1 MANKLNLQYDLF
13 SPDIYSEGFTG
24 ALYLPDEDA
33 TYYAYIKTIYND
45 IYASNQK
52 KLSTCIIICS
62 SESLYRACTN
72 ASNSHKDLFAIL
84 DSDNQIL
91 ASNHDLED
99 AYQLISDNRS
109 TNNLTL
115 QSDTLTLANWNILCS
130 VPYSEL
136 YSELLPIRH
145 FAVLLI
151 SVMLFSF
158 LLLAYLINKRVIY
171 PLLNIVNFLS
181 KDAYYILHNQ
191 LEIKENNEIGT
202 LSININ
208 QMLNQI
214 NELTHTVLHNQ
225 SQMYEAEISKNH
237 AQILALQTQIS
248 PHFLFNTLNS
258 IKGLAYQKKIKELCA
273 SVDSLSYV
281 MRYTLYGNNLTS
293 IKNELLCIE
302 KYLQIINLRFPD
314 RFLFRLN
321 VDKVIYNYEMPRFL
335 LQPLV
340 ENSISH
346 GLEPKSERGTLTLTA
361 LLRDNSIL
369 HFECTDDGVGI
380 SPDKLVDLRQKLED
394 TSSINNPDG
403 ENQSGIGLFNIH
415 ARIRLIYGVP
425 YGLSILSSPEGTTI
439 CMDFPSAPP
448 NKTL

>member
-1 MANKLNLQYDLF
+1 M
-13 SPDIYSEGFTG
+13 
-24 ALYLPDEDA
+24 
-33 TYYAYIKTIYND
+33 
-45 IYASNQK
+45 
-52 KLSTCIIICS
+52 
-62 SESLYRACTN
+62 
-72 ASNSHKDLFAIL
+72 FAIL

-91 ASNHDLED
+91 SSNHDLED

-109 TNNLTL
+109 TNSLTL
-115 QSDTLTLANWNILCS
+115 QSNTLTLANWNILCS
-130 VPYSEL
+130 IPYSEL
-136 YSELLPIRH
+136 YSELLPIRY

-258 IKGLAYQKKIKELCA
+258 IKGLAYQEKIKELCA

-321 VDKVIYNYEMPRFL
+321 VDEVIYNYEMPRFL

-346 GLEPKSERGTLTLTA
+346 GLEPKSKRGTLTLTA

-394 TSSINNPDG
+394 TSSIYNPDG

-415 ARIRLIYGVP
+415 ARIRLIYGAP
-425 YGLSILSSPEGTTI
+425 YGLSILSSPKGTTI
-439 CMDFPSAPP
+439 CMDFPSTPP